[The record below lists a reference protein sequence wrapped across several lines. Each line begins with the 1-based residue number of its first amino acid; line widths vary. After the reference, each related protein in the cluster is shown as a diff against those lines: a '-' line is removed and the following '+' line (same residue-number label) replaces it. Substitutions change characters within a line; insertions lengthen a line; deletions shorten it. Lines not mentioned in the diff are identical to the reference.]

1 MPTSDRQI
9 VCISGKLETFV
20 THSIERPYGVYP
32 WFDFALVVEVDD
44 FQEGRLYTVG
54 FSHGSDLEY
63 KTHRVAGVALVV
75 T

>member
-1 MPTSDRQI
+1 M
-9 VCISGKLETFV
+9 LV

-54 FSHGSDLEY
+54 FSHGSDLKH
-63 KTHRVAGVALVV
+63 KTHRVAGVAFVV
-75 T
+75 IVFRRVAFSHGSN